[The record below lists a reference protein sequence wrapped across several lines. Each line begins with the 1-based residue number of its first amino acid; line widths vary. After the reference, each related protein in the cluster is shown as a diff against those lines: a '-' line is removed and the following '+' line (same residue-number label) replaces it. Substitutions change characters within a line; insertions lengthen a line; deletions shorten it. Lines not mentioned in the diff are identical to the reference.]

1 VIAECG
7 ELCRSRT
14 KHGQSEGVL
23 QGGDRRRHIR
33 HGKAD
38 LTETLSLLPLGESK
52 RSAPNRGA
60 ASRPSGMLV
69 PRQSAARHRSSRDTV
84 GMQKISLEA
93 LARQQMKLA
102 ATAGGGHT
110 ADTVFGGH
118 EKVMRQ
124 TLIGMVAGAQL
135 AEHENPGE
143 ATVLILHGRVRLAAS
158 GMSWDAARGDMLIMP
173 DHRHSLEALEDSAV
187 LLTVAKLS

>member
-1 VIAECG
+1 
-7 ELCRSRT
+7 
-14 KHGQSEGVL
+14 
-23 QGGDRRRHIR
+23 
-33 HGKAD
+33 
-38 LTETLSLLPLGESK
+38 
-52 RSAPNRGA
+52 
-60 ASRPSGMLV
+60 
-69 PRQSAARHRSSRDTV
+69 
-84 GMQKISLEA
+84 MQKISLEA

-102 ATAGGGHT
+102 ANAGGGHT

-124 TLIGMVAGAQL
+124 TLIGIVAGARL

-158 GMSWDAARGDMLIMP
+158 GMSWDAARGVMLIMP
-173 DHRHSLEALEDSAV
+173 DHRHSLEALEASAA